1 MRSKTKAMKLLLG
14 PPVAI
19 ALLAGAPIA
28 AADGK
33 KAPPDES
40 ATSFSIVRGGATT
53 VTLDPGVAAAL
64 DSLGITVSPVG
75 RARANKDGSISF
87 PIPRG
92 ALDLTGPAGQYKHL
106 GGLEFS
112 KKGTTLRLSRFDI
125 NVDASPDLTAIVNRN
140 RLDRPE
146 IFDVVVT
153 GTPSVNKGK
162 LTIPGVELKLTA
174 GGAAALNA
182 VFKTDAFTG
191 LVGAVI
197 GTAETKTYIVRDRNL
212 QKKLRLGRGGTTVA
226 LDPAFADKL
235 AGANVAVSP
244 VGAARPAVLGR
255 VSFPIRPWRS
265 HLRSDTLVG
274 KIRHLGGLGLT
285 QMPAP
290 KPPAPKPPAPKPP
303 APKPPTVEK
312 PAEAPKKPVADPK
325 KPVAEPKKPVA
336 EPKKPPADPKK
347 PVADPK
353 KPVDDPKKGPIVET
367 SADGTTVELLRFTIR
382 IRPDDAF
389 LTGRL
394 GRGGPRVE
402 LFSLDLSEAQ
412 TVVTPLAFRASGV
425 KLSLTAGAA
434 GALNDAFGLPGAF
447 SAGEAVGTATVDSPV
462 RTRVHKK
469 MRATKPRR

>member
-303 APKPPTVEK
+303 APKPPAPKPPTVEK
-312 PAEAPKKPVADPK
+312 PAEAPKKPVA
-325 KPVAEPKKPVA
+325 EPKKPVA
-336 EPKKPPADPKK
+336 
-347 PVADPK
+347 
-353 KPVDDPKKGPIVET
+353 DPKKGPIVET